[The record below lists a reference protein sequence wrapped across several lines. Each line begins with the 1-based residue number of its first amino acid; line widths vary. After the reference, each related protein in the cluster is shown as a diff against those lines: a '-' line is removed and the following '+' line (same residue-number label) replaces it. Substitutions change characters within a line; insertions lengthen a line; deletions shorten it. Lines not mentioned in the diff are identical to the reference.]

1 MATDINVELGR
12 QEVVNVI
19 LPMLAPSSGMY
30 QNVPDFCNATKGNDV
45 KNGYVPETKENITPK
60 PEPTPEQLDTLFRK
74 LDLTGLNEWPEYEQ
88 NEACELI
95 QEYQHLFACKLLFL
109 LFNLLFA
116 FCVFVLSS
124 EVCAG
129 LGNGCER
136 FCTSRSL
143 LGSYVHQESI

>member
-1 MATDINVELGR
+1 MGLARIPVLIKRINVATDINVELGR

-95 QEYQHLFACKLLFL
+95 QEYQHLFALDDL
-109 LFNLLFA
+109 
-116 FCVFVLSS
+116 
-124 EVCAG
+124 E
-129 LGNGCER
+129 LG
-136 FCTSRSL
+136 CTSQVKHKIHLNDEKPFKEHYWRI
-143 LGSYVHQESI
+143 QRI